1 MLRTFRLILLLFI
14 YTEISVAQIYT
25 SSASASVNM
34 IKPISIIS
42 LKNEINFGEIIL
54 TGSAFARTLS
64 PSSGAVFKI
73 EGHPNRNV
81 IISFNSTN
89 LSNAQWV
96 SQNGG
101 TVGTLIYVPDV
112 VHTSSSSSYQNP
124 FPVTSGSSYI
134 LVNSG
139 GIGVLYLWIGGRI
152 DVNANQPIGDY
163 QGTINITVSY

>member
-1 MLRTFRLILLLFI
+1 MVRYFRFISLLFI
-14 YTEISVAQIYT
+14 CTELSLAQIYT
-25 SSASASVNM
+25 SSASAYVNM
-34 IKPISIIS
+34 IKPLSIIS
-42 LKNEINFGEIIL
+42 IKNNIDFGEIIL
-54 TGSAFARTLS
+54 TGSAFVRTLS
-64 PSSGAVFKI
+64 PSSGAVFRI

-81 IISFNSTN
+81 TISFNSTN

-101 TVGTLIYVPDV
+101 TVGTLSYVPDV
-112 VHTSSSSSYQNP
+112 VHTGSSSIYQNP
-124 FPVTSGSSYI
+124 FPVTSGSSYL

-152 DVNANQPIGDY
+152 NVDSNQPIGDY